1 MPKSVFCTLFSL
13 VFSQF
18 AIAQTPP
25 QATLC
30 FQLEGL
36 KNTSITLGYYLGG
49 KAFRLDSLRLGANP
63 GPFKFQKADLKPGVY
78 FLYAGQAR
86 LFDFVVATDSDS
98 FTIRGIADRLETL
111 VAENSA
117 ENEAYFAFERERKN
131 LEEKINAQAQMLD
144 MVGRATKGDTNLL
157 KPLEQTLEGLY
168 QAGDSLANAFIKR
181 YPSALYAKMLRSV
194 RPPDPPENL
203 KPTLQGKPNPAF
215 LRLQRQHY
223 FDHTDFADERLLNNL
238 FWHSFFDG
246 YFARHVVS
254 TPDSLMVAM
263 DEVLAKMPR
272 HGAFYRFSVLRLVQF
287 FEQNEA
293 AGADRIFVHLVDK
306 HLRKNETPWLDIAT
320 LERLAYKADA
330 HRSNLTG
337 SLALNFELPDETG
350 KSHSLYGLQAP
361 VTMLVF
367 YSPLCEHC
375 KEIMPKI
382 YQIYLDYTP
391 KGLKALALNTDKQH
405 VYWKKFVAQQGWEWL
420 DLASPNG
427 IEHLEKQFS
436 AVNLPVIY
444 LLDRDKRIIAKRV
457 QPEKLG
463 EVLSRM
469 NWK

>member
-1 MPKSVFCTLFSL
+1 MPKSVFFALFAFF
-13 VFSQF
+13 FSQF
-18 AIAQTPP
+18 AFAQTPP
-25 QATLC
+25 QATLS

-36 KNTSITLGYYLGG
+36 KNTPITLGYYLGG
-49 KAFRLDSLRLGANP
+49 KAFRLDSLRLGPNP
-63 GPFKFQKADLKPGVY
+63 GPFIFQKEDLKPGVY
-78 FLYAGQAR
+78 FLYAGQTR

-98 FTIRGIADRLETL
+98 FTIRGIADRLESL
-111 VAENSA
+111 VAENSV

-131 LEEKINAQAQMLD
+131 LEEKIHAQMQMLG

-157 KPLEQTLEGLY
+157 KPLEQTLESLY
-168 QAGDSLANAFIKR
+168 QAGDSLANAFIKS

-194 RPPDPPENL
+194 RPPDPPKNL
-203 KPTLQGKPNPAF
+203 KPSLQGQPNPAI
-215 LRLQRQHY
+215 LRWQRQHY

-246 YFARHVVS
+246 YFARYVVS
-254 TPDSLMVAM
+254 TPDSLMVTI

-330 HRSNLTG
+330 HRPNLTG

-350 KSHSLYGLQAP
+350 KNHSLYGLQAP

-375 KEIMPKI
+375 KEVMPKI
-382 YQIYLDYTP
+382 YQTYLDYTP

-427 IEHLEKQFS
+427 IEQLEKQFS

-444 LLDRDKRIIAKRV
+444 LFDRDKRIIAKRV